1 MIATALHNVQER
13 IEAAKARVGRRDFVT
28 LVAVTKNHPVEAVQE
43 VARLGVR
50 TVGENR
56 VQEAKEKMGK
66 IINEK
71 FPEIRKKISETKIQR
86 ETHRH
91 SRWFFLCGPRAY
103 LTSGASTR
111 LRPVHLHPT
120 SCYP

>member
-1 MIATALHNVQER
+1 MAFTLICHVCGHKLKLFDSSIKKRKGMIRCPHCSAR
-13 IEAAKARVGRRDFVT
+13 ISYDLDSR
-28 LVAVTKNHPVEAVQE
+28 
-43 VARLGVR
+43 
-50 TVGENR
+50 
-56 VQEAKEKMGK
+56 
-66 IINEK
+66 
-71 FPEIRKKISETKIQR
+71 KIQKSGFWATEEPAFDYRTR